1 MLDIAVSYNRYKFLG
16 NEFLTWLWFAIDNR
30 TAFPEHPDNQPAE
43 LHVGNRLVLEN
54 YRNEDVERVT
64 IRGDQAGLEEGK
76 LALRKG
82 AVVTEV
88 NLIYKSGHEE
98 WQFTIKGESLNLSGL
113 KTPEVGQIESGEE
126 LEGRALESIY
136 LIEKAVALV
145 ATTFEKFI
153 QLRIGNSWEGDVV
166 ADIRRWIAA

>member
-1 MLDIAVSYNRYKFLG
+1 MLDVAVSYSRYKFLG

-30 TAFPEHPDNQPAE
+30 MAIPKNPDTQPTE
-43 LHVGNRLVLEN
+43 LQVGNRMVLEN
-54 YRNEDVERVT
+54 YRNEAVERVT

-88 NLIYKSGHEE
+88 NLICKSGHEE

-113 KTPEVGQIESGEE
+113 KTPETGPVEAGEE
-126 LEGRALESIY
+126 IEGRALESVY
-136 LIEKAVALV
+136 LIERAVALV
-145 ATTFEKFI
+145 SKLYEEFI
-153 QLRIGNSWEGDVV
+153 ELRIGDTWESDAAAG
-166 ADIRRWIAA
+166 IRRWIAA

>member
-1 MLDIAVSYNRYKFLG
+1 MLDVAVSYNRYKFLG

-30 TAFPEHPDNQPAE
+30 AALPKGPDGHPAE
-43 LHVGNRLVLEN
+43 LHIGNRMALEN
-54 YRNEDVERVT
+54 YRNEAVERVT
-64 IRGDQAGLEEGK
+64 IRGDQAGQEEGK

-113 KTPEVGQIESGEE
+113 KTPEAGQIESGEE
-126 LEGRALESIY
+126 LEGRALESVY

-145 ATTFEKFI
+145 GTLYETFI
-153 QLRIGNSWEGDVV
+153 QLRIGNTWDVDVV
-166 ADIRRWIAA
+166 AGIRRWIAA